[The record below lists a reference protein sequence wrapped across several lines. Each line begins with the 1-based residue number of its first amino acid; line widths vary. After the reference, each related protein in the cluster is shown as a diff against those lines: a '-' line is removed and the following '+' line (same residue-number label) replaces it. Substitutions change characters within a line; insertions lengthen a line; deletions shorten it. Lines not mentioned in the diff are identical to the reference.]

1 MLRYFPRTT
10 QSPSSEPLPGL
21 LGSVSQDVPLVLT
34 SQSPSVSTTDMPSNL
49 ASQAE
54 VSQFLL
60 HEGNYPKNKRK
71 YTEQKKFASKTKEL
85 TGL

>member
-1 MLRYFPRTT
+1 M
-10 QSPSSEPLPGL
+10 SEPLPGL
-21 LGSVSQDVPLVLT
+21 VGSVSQEVPLVLT

-60 HEGNYPKNKRK
+60 HEGNFPKKKRK
-71 YTEQKKFASKTKEL
+71 CTEQKKFASKIKEL
-85 TGL
+85 TGWA